1 MPAVPQRPPRQR
13 TRRGGREAAT
23 CHGAHGRAG
32 RRWAGGAC
40 GRQGRSACCMA
51 PSLRQAPTQRPPPRA
66 VGVQGVRCSEGAV
79 RYSGACSRG
88 CDRAPFCLIGAFGR
102 AGGLAG
108 RLTADAPCLLICKCV
123 AEASWRQLAAGE
135 QLPGRAARPGRA
147 AAEGRGC
154 RSRGREGGAPFGGEG
169 ARAKGGEGG
178 EASAGGAVSRLA
190 PSCSAS
196 PLSRRRRRRLPL
208 REDGGGGGARGEGK
222 EIQTTTKQKKPKN
235 PQSLIDITQPSSRRA
250 GKSS

>member
-13 TRRGGREAAT
+13 TRRGGHEAGEAAT

-123 AEASWRQLAAGE
+123 AGASWRQLAAGE

-154 RSRGREGGAPFGGEG
+154 RSRGREGDDAPFGGEG
-169 ARAKGGEGG
+169 ARAKCGEGG
-178 EASAGGAVSRLA
+178 EPSAGGAVSRLA

-196 PLSRRRRRRLPL
+196 PLSRRRLPL
-208 REDGGGGGARGEGK
+208 REDGGDGGARGEGTQAPREGDSGVEKAK
-222 EIQTTTKQKKPKN
+222 EAKESPESN
-235 PQSLIDITQPSSRRA
+235 
-250 GKSS
+250 

>member
-1 MPAVPQRPPRQR
+1 
-13 TRRGGREAAT
+13 
-23 CHGAHGRAG
+23 
-32 RRWAGGAC
+32 
-40 GRQGRSACCMA
+40 MA

-154 RSRGREGGAPFGGEG
+154 RSRGREGDDAPFGGEG

-196 PLSRRRRRRLPL
+196 SLSRRRRRRLPL

-250 GKSS
+250 RKSS